1 MDFPAQFAT
10 VEKRASDALS
20 SVKAAATESREQL
33 QSRID
38 QAQVDMDLAKKDA
51 QQEDRSGRG
60 QGAEQVGADEGRC
73 QRQDGRREGQD
84 RTAQPAAGRDDGGR
98 RRSVGRGRRRRRHRL
113 RQLGVDNARLAV
125 LDALDAR
132 AYAGER
138 AKATSGS

>member
-51 QQEDRSGRG
+51 QQKIEAAEDR
-60 QGAEQVGADEGRC
+60 A
-73 QRQDGRREGQD
+73 
-84 RTAQPAAGRDDGGR
+84 
-98 RRSVGRGRRRRRHRL
+98 
-113 RQLGVDNARLAV
+113 
-125 LDALDAR
+125 
-132 AYAGER
+132 
-138 AKATSGS
+138 